1 LDELLFI
8 PAAISPHKL
17 DRTPTPADARVEML
31 RAAIER
37 EPEFCLDTLELQR
50 PAPSY
55 AVDTVE
61 ALRIRKPDAQ
71 FVYLIGEDNVA
82 RLSTW
87 HRFAELSQMIQ
98 FAVLDLQG
106 ISSFTDYFVIC
117 SGTSEPHLKAIA
129 GEIEERLRDEHG
141 IRAVSVD
148 GFPASQWIVLDY
160 LQVIVHVFRRE
171 KREFYSLEDLWGD
184 APRVAWEP
192 AETGAS
198 STSA

>member
-1 LDELLFI
+1 MHSL
-8 PAAISPHKL
+8 S
-17 DRTPTPADARVEML
+17 RTARG
-31 RAAIER
+31 R
-37 EPEFCLDTLELQR
+37 ENHPRTTALPGVFEITAETL
-50 PAPSY
+50 AKACASY
-55 AVDTVE
+55 ADDKK
-61 ALRIRKPDAQ
+61 A
-71 FVYLIGEDNVA
+71 EDIV
-82 RLSTW
+82 
-87 HRFAELSQMIQ
+87 
-98 FAVLDLQG
+98 VLDLQG